1 MEKART
7 VDLAFAE
14 LPGHEMF
21 ELLEELRGD
30 GPLAR
35 ATFAGAPCFLT
46 TTHGLLLEGFI
57 DAAKFPP
64 ARLYQ
69 NSIARVIGPN
79 FQSMEGA
86 RHTLYRRLATPAF
99 RSRAVERY
107 EREGMAELAH
117 ELLERLDGRGE
128 ADLAS
133 AFTHRF
139 PFLVLCRLV
148 GIPRDREDEFHQWAA
163 EMVTPPNV
171 PLEVCRR
178 AAAEFTRYLAPTL
191 AERRREPRSDVI
203 SELIA
208 AEVEGRHLTDE
219 EISSHVKLMFSA
231 GATTT
236 CDGIGNLLHAV
247 LSHSGAWE
255 QVVDDPSVRA
265 TAVHE
270 SLRWQTPVPNLPRIS
285 AEETVEF
292 GGREIPPKSFV
303 LFSMASANRD
313 PAVYDDPHRFDP
325 ARSSRDILSFG
336 RGERSCPGM
345 HLAKKELSIALDVL
359 IDRFPKLRL
368 QGDPQASAPTGAIIR
383 GPKTLP
389 VALQ

>member
-1 MEKART
+1 
-7 VDLAFAE
+7 
-14 LPGHEMF
+14 
-21 ELLEELRGD
+21 
-30 GPLAR
+30 
-35 ATFAGAPCFLT
+35 
-46 TTHGLLLEGFI
+46 
-57 DAAKFPP
+57 
-64 ARLYQ
+64 
-69 NSIARVIGPN
+69 
-79 FQSMEGA
+79 
-86 RHTLYRRLATPAF
+86 
-99 RSRAVERY
+99 
-107 EREGMAELAH
+107 
-117 ELLERLDGRGE
+117 
-128 ADLAS
+128 
-133 AFTHRF
+133 
-139 PFLVLCRLV
+139 
-148 GIPRDREDEFHQWAA
+148 
-163 EMVTPPNV
+163 
-171 PLEVCRR
+171 
-178 AAAEFTRYLAPTL
+178 
-191 AERRREPRSDVI
+191 
-203 SELIA
+203 
-208 AEVEGRHLTDE
+208 
-219 EISSHVKLMFSA
+219 MFSA

-236 CDGIGNLLHAV
+236 CDGIGSLLHAL